1 MMKRS
6 LQPEWLDTLS
16 AEDPGAIRSR
26 ADLRRVNAWMGNAAI
41 LSRVIRTSNIP
52 VRRIVEIGAGD
63 GTLLLRIAQKLSR
76 SLKDVE
82 VVLVDRQAL
91 ATPETLDKFQR
102 LNWHASVVEA
112 DVFEWLKAG
121 ALRDG
126 DAVVANLFLHHFEE
140 DRLREMFHLLAKK
153 VGLFVAC
160 EPRRAI
166 LGLASARLLLGL
178 IGCNR
183 VTRHDAV
190 VSVVAGF
197 RDQELSRDWPK
208 DGAWSLREER
218 AGWVS
223 HLFSAVRKK

>member
-1 MMKRS
+1 MKRS
-6 LQPEWLDTLS
+6 IQPEWLDTLR
-16 AEDPGAIRSR
+16 AEDPCAIRSR

-41 LSRVIRTSNIP
+41 LSRIIRTSNIP

-63 GTLLLRIAQKLSR
+63 GTLLLGIAQKISR

-82 VVLVDRQAL
+82 VVLLDQQAL
-91 ATPETLDKFQR
+91 VTPETLDKFQR
-102 LNWHASVVEA
+102 MSWRASVVQA
-112 DVFEWLKAG
+112 DVFEWLKTNG
-121 ALRDG
+121 LHEG
-126 DAVVANLFLHHFEE
+126 DVVVTNLFLHHFEE
-140 DRLREMFHLLAKK
+140 DRLRKMFHLLAKK

-160 EPRRAI
+160 EPRRSI
-166 LGLASARLLLGL
+166 LGLASARLLGL

-197 RDQELSRDWPK
+197 REQELSRDWPA
-208 DGAWSLREER
+208 DDAWNLREER

-223 HLFSAVRKK
+223 HLFYAVRKE